1 MRAVRLSFLHM
12 LRLIRQDRML
22 LAAGLAPFLAG
33 LAIRFAVPLAESGLI
48 RLTGTEAVLAPY
60 YALFDLFFA
69 CLTPAM
75 FCFIAA
81 MVMLEERD
89 DHIDRYLSA
98 TALGRN
104 GYYISRI
111 VFPAFGAFAVTVIL
125 LPVFHLSPL
134 SAGVGL
140 LLSLAGSLQGVI
152 IGLLIVM
159 ISSNKLEGMAVTKL
173 SSLMM
178 LGAVIPWFVPAPFS
192 FGFSF
197 LPSFWMGKAMTE
209 GSLLDLLPSIAAGG
223 CWITVLWGRAFK
235 LCG

>member
-1 MRAVRLSFLHM
+1 MRAIGLSFFHM
-12 LRLIRQDRML
+12 LKLIRPDRML
-22 LAAGLAPFLAG
+22 LAAGLAPLLAG
-33 LAIRFAVPLAESGLI
+33 TAIRYAVPFAEGSLV
-48 RLTGTEAVLAPY
+48 RLTGAQAVLAPY
-60 YALFDLFFA
+60 YGLLDLFLA

-81 MVMLEERD
+81 MAMLEERD

-111 VFPAFGAFAVTVIL
+111 VLPALAVFVVTAIL
-125 LPVFHLSPL
+125 LPVFHLAPL
-134 SAGVGL
+134 SVGAIL

-152 IGLLIVM
+152 IGLLI
-159 ISSNKLEGMAVTKL
+159 ITLSSNKLEGMAVTKL

-178 LGAVIPWFVPAPFS
+178 LGAVIPYFVPAPFC

-197 LPSFWMGKAMTE
+197 LPSFWMGKGVLE
-209 GSLLDLLPSIAAGG
+209 NCLLYLLPSIAAGG
-223 CWITVLWGRAFK
+223 CWVPALWMRS
-235 LCG
+235 CNCS